1 MDLGFITMP
10 SLPSRPSRSC
20 RSMACTACAWH
31 VRVRMA
37 CACPRSFTC
46 YHREC
51 AVTEGLA
58 NCARPPP
65 HRRAKH
71 LRRNAQTIY
80 GVGLYCAAALGPRT
94 ARTDSRI
101 VRSSRSTKEMQLQPR
116 GRRCVSTV
124 VAVVAVCVC
133 VCVLGW
139 MGWGGMH
146 DALRSGRWGRGEVEA
161 GGGGRGT

>member
-1 MDLGFITMP
+1 MYGV
-10 SLPSRPSRSC
+10 R
-20 RSMACTACAWH
+20 MACACAC
-31 VRVRMA
+31 RVRMA

-116 GRRCVSTV
+116 GRRCVSTL
-124 VAVVAVCVC
+124 VAVVAVCV
-133 VCVLGW
+133 
-139 MGWGGMH
+139 
-146 DALRSGRWGRGEVEA
+146 
-161 GGGGRGT
+161 